1 VGEKLFTLVLAVVM
15 LAVGGYAIARTLH
28 HKKTVAPE
36 TKSAMIT
43 AVLRKEPGA
52 AVMSSQCGSS
62 TCTIYLRKGATH
74 SCDGWMAS
82 LDESGS
88 VALIGVGKKNC

>member
-1 VGEKLFTLVLAVVM
+1 MRDKVFSLVLAVVV
-15 LAVGGYAIARTLH
+15 LAVGGYAIARTMH
-28 HKKTVAPE
+28 HKSTVPAA
-36 TKSAMIT
+36 TKRAMVAA
-43 AVLRKEPGA
+43 AVAKEPGA

-82 LDESGS
+82 LDENGG
-88 VALIGVGKKNC
+88 VALVGIGKKNC

>member
-1 VGEKLFTLVLAVVM
+1 MGEKLFSLVLAIVV

-28 HKKTVAPE
+28 HTKTVAPAL
-36 TKSAMIT
+36 KQAMIAA
-43 AVLRKEPGA
+43 AVHKEPGA

-62 TCTIYLRKGATH
+62 TCTIYMRKGATH

-82 LDESGS
+82 LDENGG
-88 VALIGVGKKNC
+88 VALVGIGKKAC